1 MGALVLKKAGE
12 EAKWRKIMAV
22 GLLGRKIGMTQI
34 FDAERRAIPVTVIK
48 AGPCVVIQK
57 KTMNTDG
64 YDSIQVGFEDMPER
78 LVNKPMK
85 GHFKANGM
93 SPKRTLREFRV
104 PAEEYKVGDAINV
117 DLFKVGQFVN
127 VIGTSKGKGF
137 AGVIKRHGF
146 SGGKDTHGSMFHR
159 APGSIGQSSQPSRTL
174 KGTKLPG
181 RMGNA
186 KNTIKNLKV
195 VLVDVEQGVLLVKG
209 AVPGTKGKLVTI
221 KSSVKNKEK

>member
-1 MGALVLKKAGE
+1 
-12 EAKWRKIMAV
+12 MAV
-22 GLLGRKIGMTQI
+22 GLLGRKIGMTQV

-57 KTMNTDG
+57 KTKNIDG
-64 YDSIQVGFEDMPER
+64 YDSIQVGFEDKPER
-78 LVNKPMK
+78 LVSKPMM
-85 GHFKANGM
+85 GHFKTKNI
-93 SPKRTLREFRV
+93 SPKRNLREFRILG
-104 PAEEYKVGDAINV
+104 EEYNVGDVLSVN
-117 DLFKVGQFVN
+117 LFKTGQFVN

-181 RMGNA
+181 RMGNEQ
-186 KNTIKNLKV
+186 NTIKNLKV
-195 VLVDVEQGVLLVKG
+195 VMVDAEQGILLVKG
-209 AVPGTKGKLVTI
+209 AVPGPKGVLLTI
-221 KSSVKNKEK
+221 KSSVKNK

>member
-1 MGALVLKKAGE
+1 
-12 EAKWRKIMAV
+12 MAV

-34 FDAERRAIPVTVIK
+34 FDAERKVVPVTVIK
-48 AGPCVVIQK
+48 AGPCMVIQK
-57 KTMNTDG
+57 KTKNTDG

-78 LVNKPMK
+78 LVNKPIM
-85 GHFKANGM
+85 GHFKAKGM
-93 SPKRTLREFRV
+93 SPKRTLREFRILS
-104 PAEEYKVGDAINV
+104 EEYNVGDVINA
-117 DLFKVGQFVN
+117 DIFKVGQRVN
-127 VIGTSKGKGF
+127 VIGITKGKGF

-186 KNTIKNLKV
+186 QSTVKNLRV
-195 VLVDVEQGVLLVKG
+195 VMVDAEQGILLVRG
-209 AVPGTKGKLVTI
+209 AVP
-221 KSSVKNKEK
+221 